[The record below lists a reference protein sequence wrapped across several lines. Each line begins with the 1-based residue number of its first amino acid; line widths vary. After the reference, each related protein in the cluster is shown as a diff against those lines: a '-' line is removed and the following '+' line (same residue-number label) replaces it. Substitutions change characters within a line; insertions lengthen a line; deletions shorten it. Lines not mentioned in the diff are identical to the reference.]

1 MYVICGNC
9 YEKIEV
15 ARNENNQIARF
26 CDIGNRDLKG
36 SPKI

>member
-1 MYVICGNC
+1 MHVIYGNC

-26 CDIGNRDLKG
+26 CDTGNRDLKG
-36 SPKI
+36 